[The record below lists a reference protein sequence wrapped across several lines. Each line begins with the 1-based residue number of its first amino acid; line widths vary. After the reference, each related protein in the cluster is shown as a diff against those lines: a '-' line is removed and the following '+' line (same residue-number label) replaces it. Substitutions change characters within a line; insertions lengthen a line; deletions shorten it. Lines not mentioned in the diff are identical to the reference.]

1 MSFFS
6 SKKQEE
12 LETRIQERFEHV
24 RKHYKELDTTDIRL
38 RFFPLFYATMEARPS
53 IVDFITNHKKDKRKF
68 IIMINTSEGYREYAF
83 PLYNVSNEILDGWLA
98 HELGHIVFY
107 QTLSH
112 HKLALVPLRFMFDK
126 KYKKFIESGAD
137 TLAEQ
142 HGFKQALHKGIELR
156 LNDPSVS
163 QEYKERL
170 RKFYKVK

>member
-1 MSFFS
+1 MLFV
-6 SKKQEE
+6 KNKQEA
-12 LETRIQERFEHV
+12 LVAKIQARFEHV
-24 RKHYKELDTTDIRL
+24 KKHYKELDNTDIRL

-53 IVDFITNHKKDKRKF
+53 ALDFVIDHKKDKRKF
-68 IIMINTSEGYREYAF
+68 IIMINTSEHYREYAF
-83 PLYNVSNEILDGWLA
+83 PLYDVSDEILDGWLA

-112 HKLALVPLRFMFDK
+112 HKLALIPFRFMFDK

-156 LNDPSVS
+156 LNDPNTSD
-163 QEYKERL
+163 EYKARL
-170 RKFYKVK
+170 RRFYKVK